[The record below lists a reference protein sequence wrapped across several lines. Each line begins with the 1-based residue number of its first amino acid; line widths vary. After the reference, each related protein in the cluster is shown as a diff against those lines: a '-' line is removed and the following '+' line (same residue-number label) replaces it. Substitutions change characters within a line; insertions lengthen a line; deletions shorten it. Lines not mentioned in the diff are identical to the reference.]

1 MRLIISILFLFLV
14 NLFACSGDCV
24 ACHPKLIKKDGK
36 MDRDHMILN
45 KCKTCHQDG
54 TKIEMLSD
62 SNASVPKFKIVKVK
76 EVSEDTHTE
85 CGSDCWQCHDIKKVS
100 NINIPEHKVLKDCIA
115 CHVKLDKNLLNIKIV
130 PFSPSMNDTL
140 KETLKS
146 NGK

>member
-1 MRLIISILFLFLV
+1 MTS
-14 NLFACSGDCV
+14 
-24 ACHPKLIKKDGK
+24 K
-36 MDRDHMILN
+36 
-45 KCKTCHQDG
+45 
-54 TKIEMLSD
+54 
-62 SNASVPKFKIVKVK
+62 ASVPKFKIVKVK
-76 EVSEDTHTE
+76 EVTKILIQSS
-85 CGSDCWQCHDIKKVS
+85 GSDCWQCHDIKKVS